1 MQCMEAV
8 LPPAQPVNLQ
18 SCTSQ
23 QAHVVQCPTC
33 VAAHHVPT
41 QGFPNA
47 VNQPNFPS
55 VVVQPE
61 DEYLHEVVY
70 KFSSA

>member
-1 MQCMEAV
+1 MLC
-8 LPPAQPVNLQ
+8 
-18 SCTSQ
+18 
-23 QAHVVQCPTC
+23 
-33 VAAHHVPT
+33 T

-70 KFSSA
+70 KFSAA